1 VTKEKTFE
9 RTHLL
14 GLSQGSTDYHK
25 DRWKKGLVGVVYEV
39 SRKDYATIIRT
50 EGGGAS
56 YQDIVVDCYPLPD
69 ADSVPEHPDTAVFRA
84 HTLYAPSNLP
94 SQADSNA
101 KTTARFHRPDPSYAQ
116 ASPRYMKLLTDG
128 ADQHHLP
135 LEYKTYLHNIRAFRV
150 TTLRQKIGKKIF
162 AGFWVPIV
170 FGVFGL
176 ERRFSDKSGRAPKWL
191 RKLNTAV
198 FRVVWASYD
207 WVFKPVFGEGERTT
221 GDA

>member
-1 VTKEKTFE
+1 
-9 RTHLL
+9 
-14 GLSQGSTDYHK
+14 
-25 DRWKKGLVGVVYEV
+25 
-39 SRKDYATIIRT
+39 
-50 EGGGAS
+50 
-56 YQDIVVDCYPLPD
+56 
-69 ADSVPEHPDTAVFRA
+69 
-84 HTLYAPSNLP
+84 
-94 SQADSNA
+94 
-101 KTTARFHRPDPSYAQ
+101 
-116 ASPRYMKLLTDG
+116 MKLLTDG

-135 LEYKTYLHNIRAFRV
+135 LEYKTYLHNIRSFKV
-150 TTLRQKIGKKIF
+150 TTLRQKIGKTIF

-207 WVFKPVFGEGERTT
+207 WIFKPIFGEGERTT